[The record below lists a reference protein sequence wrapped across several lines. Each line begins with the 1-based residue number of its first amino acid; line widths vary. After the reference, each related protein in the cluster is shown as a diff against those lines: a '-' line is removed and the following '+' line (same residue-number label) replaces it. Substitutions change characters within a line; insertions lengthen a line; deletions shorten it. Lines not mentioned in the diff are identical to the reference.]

1 MYHHS
6 ILLASVLLLAAC
18 SDDQQDKGHVWQ
30 EQTDTIQKAE
40 DVNKLIMDTHEKQRE
55 AIEQQSR

>member
-1 MYHHS
+1 MRNLFMLFLV
-6 ILLASVLLLAAC
+6 ILTTAC

-40 DVNKLIMDTHEKQRE
+40 EVNKLIMETDQKHRE
-55 AIEQQSR
+55 AIDRESQ